1 MGGVIFMDRNKI
13 KMWWF
18 YTLSPRIDIQKGSL
32 HEGKIS
38 PEQEN
43 CWILNLNLQANLQE
57 LVKSNSNWTV
67 EHFLESFIHENCSG
81 KQGENFATQHLRAYL
96 YKIAVIQ
103 AGKLYRE
110 RQWQLQSSFGL
121 WDIYQVGFTIAC
133 ETTQFWTKYDSLR
146 GNPNS
151 YAHYKMEQKIKEEV
165 FKLLGLKDKDKRLQN
180 SKEHWILKRCSGKTG
195 NQLKNALKF
204 LGYRDFELERHL
216 LAWKCFDEVYAPGTG
231 EEHNPPTWEQLEAMA
246 ERYPELRRRS
256 PELKQDN
263 SQVNAEFIRQC
274 LENAIKALKYIDRR
288 EESSY
293 DAPLKNGEGTTHLDL
308 MPEEKYNWEA
318 DATIINYYRAY
329 SLNFQ
334 ESDDLL
340 HNLNSKEYGSLI
352 LLHVFGLSMDAI
364 AELYQENKCQVSRRI
379 NKNNKKWLEEFCE
392 RQGMSQKAEELRAQ
406 KKLDANTSQLVNEVR
421 KIKYKKYSH
430 SQVYQMFLK
439 IRQQLEPS
447 SQEILESK
455 HNLGQQL
462 YLKLLGDHHEAQINS
477 YRERLEKLLDVNWLY
492 PEKILVS
499 SGRGGRAN
507 ANQISKK
514 EQSISF
520 KRGKIVEL
528 DNQRFVL
535 MIEIKQGQENQGIT
549 LSFKL
554 IPRGED
560 TTSLPSGLELA
571 LLNPSGKVVTSNTA
585 KTGDN
590 QLFLPPN
597 PSKPATMNLEKL
609 ENNLKKGKVF
619 QMKITLNGKSKT
631 EPFPVL

>member
-32 HEGKIS
+32 HDWKIS

-165 FKLLGLKDKDKRLQN
+165 FKLLGLKDKDKRLQTA
-180 SKEHWILKRCSGKTG
+180 KKDWILKRCSGKTG

-231 EEHNPPTWEQLEAMA
+231 EEYNPPTWEQLEEMA
-246 ERYPELRRRS
+246 KLYPILQRRRS

-274 LENAIKALKYIDRR
+274 LENAIKALYQYNGRKEI
-288 EESSY
+288 SY
-293 DAPLKNGEGTTHLDL
+293 DDPLKNGEGTTYLDL
-308 MPEEKYNWEA
+308 MPEERYNWEA
-318 DATIINYYRAY
+318 DTTMIN
-329 SLNFQ
+329 LQ

-340 HNLNSKEYGSLI
+340 DNSNSKEYGSLI
-352 LLHVFGLSMDAI
+352 LLYVFELSMDGI
-364 AELYQENKCQVSRRI
+364 AELYQENKSQVSRRI
-379 NKNNKKWLEEFCE
+379 NKSNKKWLEEFCQ
-392 RQGMSQKAEELRAQ
+392 RQGMSEKVEELRDQ
-406 KKLDANTSQLVNEVR
+406 KKLAPNTSELVNEVR
-421 KIKYKKYSH
+421 KNNEKHFYSL
-430 SQVYQMFLK
+430 VYQTFLK
-439 IRQQLEPS
+439 IWKQLEPS
-447 SQEILESK
+447 SQEILKSHIKRKFDHFNKNTSK
-455 HNLGQQL
+455 SSLTDAD
-462 YLKLLGDHHEAQINS
+462 K
-477 YRERLEKLLDVNWLY
+477 
-492 PEKILVS
+492 EKIEYIFQVLVS
-499 SGRGGRAN
+499 
-507 ANQISKK
+507 
-514 EQSISF
+514 
-520 KRGKIVEL
+520 KIL
-528 DNQRFVL
+528 QW
-535 MIEIKQGQENQGIT
+535 
-549 LSFKL
+549 
-554 IPRGED
+554 
-560 TTSLPSGLELA
+560 LE
-571 LLNPSGKVVTSNTA
+571 
-585 KTGDN
+585 
-590 QLFLPPN
+590 
-597 PSKPATMNLEKL
+597 EKL
-609 ENNLKKGKVF
+609 EISLASSEPLKKKTSDLVDEFLIHIF
-619 QMKITLNGKSKT
+619 QENIN
-631 EPFPVL
+631 